1 MSAGIISP
9 SGFALWKHLPC
20 STMSFLR
27 GGLWLLC
34 SPLSLP
40 PLIHAWHIVDA
51 REILSFCWSHLTTAD
66 TCVYYRKEL
75 VQLGSPGPTY
85 RKTEVKACPL
95 DVQRSSDESF
105 PGRNAMRKS
114 PGAAL
119 RYPVG
124 LWLCQVL
131 RKGDSW
137 PSPIGLCHLEAVQ
150 ASIKHGGGKGDGA
163 IVWPC
168 VCLIKY
174 LDILCGLP
182 GLHPHQGPCPEL
194 TVHNLLVRG
203 PQWGLAPFLRHRTH
217 AQLLPTSS

>member
-95 DVQRSSDESF
+95 DVQRSSDERSREAVGHSSWTTF
-105 PGRNAMRKS
+105 PPQGEMQWGK
-114 PGAAL
+114 
-119 RYPVG
+119 V
-124 LWLCQVL
+124 QVL
-131 RKGDSW
+131 HWDTLWVCGCVRS
-137 PSPIGLCHLEAVQ
+137 S
-150 ASIKHGGGKGDGA
+150 GKVTPD
-163 IVWPC
+163 
-168 VCLIKY
+168 
-174 LDILCGLP
+174 
-182 GLHPHQGPCPEL
+182 
-194 TVHNLLVRG
+194 
-203 PQWGLAPFLRHRTH
+203 
-217 AQLLPTSS
+217 LLPLGSVI